1 MLCEKCHEREA
12 VVRITRIHNGSSE
25 THNLCQE
32 CADSFQ
38 SGEPADVD
46 LSKAVFRLFAD
57 ALMHYFGQNGDD
69 EGLEQE
75 KAVTCPNCGKSYGEI
90 LEDGRFGCA
99 DCYETFEPYI
109 RPVLLRMQGA
119 DTHTGRKAGSTK
131 KLPEKKRDVTQE
143 KLSPAEELSVLSDK
157 LKLAVS
163 EENYEEAARL
173 RDEINALKEAAHG

>member
-1 MLCEKCHEREA
+1 MLCENCHEREA
-12 VVRITRIHNGSSE
+12 VVRITRIHNGNSE

-38 SGEPADVD
+38 SGEPSDQE

-57 ALMHYFGQNGDD
+57 ALMQFFSQNRDD

-75 KAVTCPNCGKSYGEI
+75 KAITCPNCGKTYGEI
-90 LEDGRFGCA
+90 LEDGKFGCA
-99 DCYETFEPYI
+99 DCYESFEPMI

-119 DTHTGRKAGSTK
+119 DTHNGKKAGSAK
-131 KLPEKKRDVTQE
+131 KKNARKTDVTEE
-143 KLSPAEELSVLSDK
+143 KLSVKEELSVLSDRMK
-157 LKLAVS
+157 IAVS

-173 RDEINALKEAAHG
+173 RDEIKRLKEADNG